1 MISCVHLSLLL
12 SVCPFVGTKSASSP
26 DPGCSVSDKYLQ
38 TVQNIEKLPCCN
50 LFEINIS
57 YGFGNIKA
65 INLPYSWKFSQ
76 GINISYGF
84 GNIKAINL
92 PYSGKFSQG
101 PNFHDF
107 HDPRPKHKNKNHERR
122 TTEV

>member
-1 MISCVHLSLLL
+1 MISCVHLSFLS
-12 SVCPFVGTKSASSP
+12 SVCLFVGTKSASSP

-65 INLPYSWKFSQ
+65 INLPYS
-76 GINISYGF
+76 
-84 GNIKAINL
+84 
-92 PYSGKFSQG
+92 GKFSQG

-107 HDPRPKHKNKNHERR
+107 RDPRPKRKNKNHERR